1 MINVPPYMVP
11 IMMFSCVLCFVTN
24 KKDVY
29 LQRYKCTIDMKK
41 LILLGISAL
50 VLLMTA
56 CSDKPVIPE
65 QLPVQVKTF
74 IQQTY
79 PGETITFAQ
88 KDLELTGWKY
98 EVFLADGTHI
108 DFDTDDVWDK
118 IESPMARPIPVQL
131 IPAPIATHLQA
142 NFPGTSVTKIDKE
155 RNGYEIELAT
165 GIELKYNKQGA
176 LMEMDD

>member
-1 MINVPPYMVP
+1 MRSIIV
-11 IMMFSCVLCFVTN
+11 S
-24 KKDVY
+24 
-29 LQRYKCTIDMKK
+29 
-41 LILLGISAL
+41 GIFAL

-65 QLPVQVKTF
+65 QLPVPVKSF

-79 PGETITFAQ
+79 PGQTITFAQ
-88 KDLELTGWKY
+88 NDPALTGWKY
-98 EVFLADGTHI
+98 AVFWAEGCHVE
-108 DFDTDDVWDK
+108 FDNDDMWDK
-118 IESPMARPIPVQL
+118 VESPMTQPVPAQL

-142 NFPGTSVTKIDKE
+142 NFPGAFVTKIDKE

-165 GIELKYNKQGA
+165 GVELKYNKQGA

>member
-1 MINVPPYMVP
+1 MYFCSDYNDICMKNLFVFGVFAF
-11 IMMFSCVLCFVTN
+11 MMMLT
-24 KKDVY
+24 
-29 LQRYKCTIDMKK
+29 
-41 LILLGISAL
+41 G
-50 VLLMTA
+50 

-65 QLPVQVKTF
+65 QLPAPVSSF

-79 PGETITFAQ
+79 PGEAITFAQ

-108 DFDTDDVWDK
+108 EFDTDDVWDK
-118 IESPMARPIPVQL
+118 IESPVARPVPVQL

-142 NFPGTSVTKIDKE
+142 NFPGVIVTKIDKE

-176 LMEMDD
+176 LVEMDD

>member
-1 MINVPPYMVP
+1 MRSIIVSS
-11 IMMFSCVLCFVTN
+11 IF
-24 KKDVY
+24 
-29 LQRYKCTIDMKK
+29 
-41 LILLGISAL
+41 AL

-56 CSDKPVIPE
+56 CSDKPV
-65 QLPVQVKTF
+65 LPTELPAPVMSF

-79 PGETITFAQ
+79 PGQTITFAQ

-98 EVFLADGTHI
+98 EVFLADGSHVE
-108 DFDTDDVWDK
+108 FDTDDTWDK
-118 IESPMARPIPVQL
+118 VESPMTQPVPAQL

-142 NFPGTSVTKIDKE
+142 NFPGAFVTKIDKE

-165 GIELKYNKQGA
+165 GVELKYNKQGA

>member
-1 MINVPPYMVP
+1 MRSIIV
-11 IMMFSCVLCFVTN
+11 S
-24 KKDVY
+24 
-29 LQRYKCTIDMKK
+29 
-41 LILLGISAL
+41 GIFAL

-56 CSDKPVIPE
+56 CSDKPVLPE
-65 QLPVQVKTF
+65 QLPVPVKSF

-79 PGETITFAQ
+79 PGQTITFAQ

-98 EVFLADGTHI
+98 EVFLADGSHI
-108 DFDTDDVWDK
+108 EFDTDDTWDK
-118 IESPMARPIPVQL
+118 VESPMTQPVPAQL

-142 NFPGTSVTKIDKE
+142 NFPGAFVTKIDKE

-165 GIELKYNKQGA
+165 GVELRYNNQGA